1 MNYIIDKNYLRT
13 YYKPRMN
20 FKNLTILFVVLAL
33 TSCKSKLNVTY
44 FQDLENITSGQI
56 ASNNA
61 NYEAKIVP
69 DDQLVIQVSGM
80 DPAAVA
86 MFNLPAVS
94 FQKTGETNVASTPVL
109 QTYLVNS
116 QGDIEFPVLGKIHV
130 EGMTRTQLSDYLKEK
145 ISAYA
150 KNPLVNVKINNFKI
164 SVLGEVNSPGTKY
177 ISNERI
183 TILDAIGMSGDLGLY
198 ANRDNIL
205 VIRDNNGQKEFN
217 RVDIT
222 SSDIM
227 NSPYYYL
234 QQNDVIYVEPNKAKQ
249 KNSRLSG
256 KDQYNI
262 SIISTIVSV
271 TSVIASLGIALLVK

>member
-116 QGDIEFPVLGKIHV
+116 QGSLLQMERGEFQQ
-130 EGMTRTQLSDYLKEK
+130 E
-145 ISAYA
+145 
-150 KNPLVNVKINNFKI
+150 
-164 SVLGEVNSPGTKY
+164 SVLKQLEVLQ
-177 ISNERI
+177 EEE
-183 TILDAIGMSGDLGLY
+183 
-198 ANRDNIL
+198 
-205 VIRDNNGQKEFN
+205 KEFQHIKVRQSQEN
-217 RVDIT
+217 LLKLI
-222 SSDIM
+222 
-227 NSPYYYL
+227 
-234 QQNDVIYVEPNKAKQ
+234 
-249 KNSRLSG
+249 RL
-256 KDQYNI
+256 Y
-262 SIISTIVSV
+262 
-271 TSVIASLGIALLVK
+271 

>member
-1 MNYIIDKNYLRT
+1 
-13 YYKPRMN
+13 MN
-20 FKNLTILFVVLAL
+20 FKNFTLLFVVLLL

-44 FQDLENITSGQI
+44 FQDLENISSGQI

-94 FQKTGETNVASTPVL
+94 FQSTGETSISTTPAL

-164 SVLGEVNSPGTKY
+164 SVLGEVGSPGTKR
-177 ISNERI
+177 ISSERV
-183 TILDAIGMSGDLGLY
+183 TIIDAIGMSGDLGLY

-205 VIRDNNGQKEFN
+205 IIRDNKGQKEFH

-234 QQNDVIYVEPNKAKQ
+234 QQNDVIYVEPNKARQ
-249 KNSRLSG
+249 KNSRISA

-262 SIISTIVSV
+262 SLISTIVSV
-271 TSVIASLGIALLVK
+271 ASVIASLGIALLIK